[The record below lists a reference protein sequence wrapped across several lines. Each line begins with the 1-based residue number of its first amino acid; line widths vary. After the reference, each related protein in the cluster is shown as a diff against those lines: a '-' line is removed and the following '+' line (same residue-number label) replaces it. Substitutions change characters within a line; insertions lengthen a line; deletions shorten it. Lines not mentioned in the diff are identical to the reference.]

1 MNASGQVA
9 RTDLDSAYTDE
20 DMYDFE
26 FAYPA
31 ASFRELETHGGDDVV
46 IHASGPGAALFR
58 SVHDQ
63 VSSCLEI
70 SKVGE
75 AKFLSCFFFCTYLYY
90 SRTSPT

>member
-9 RTDLDSAYTDE
+9 RTNLDTAYTDK

-31 ASFRELETHGGDDVV
+31 ASYRELETHGGDDVV

-63 VSSCLEI
+63 VSLYLEI
-70 SKVGE
+70 PKLG
-75 AKFLSCFFFCTYLYY
+75 KLSSYLGFF
-90 SRTSPT
+90 STSVL

>member
-9 RTDLDSAYTDE
+9 RTDLDTAYTNE

-31 ASFRELETHGGDDVV
+31 ASYRELETHGGDDVV

-63 VSSCLEI
+63 VLLRSNF
-70 SKVGE
+70 KVG
-75 AKFLSCFFFCTYLYY
+75 KLSSYLAFF
-90 SRTSPT
+90 STSVL